1 VDELQMEDCSP
12 LLSCSMPK
20 SDAQRQ
26 AQYHQLSLEY
36 AQLDREY
43 NLQQHVL
50 KEIADKR
57 RAKLDAMKSLA
68 RRIPVIDLVCPF
80 GLQLYFYYKFL

>member
-1 VDELQMEDCSP
+1 
-12 LLSCSMPK
+12 MPK
-20 SDAQRQ
+20 SDAERQ
-26 AQYHQLSLEY
+26 AEYHRLGREY
-36 AQLDREY
+36 AELDQRYTMQL
-43 NLQQHVL
+43 QVL

-80 GLQLYFYYKFL
+80 GLQLYFYPTSF